1 MKPSGRIGQ
10 NMKGLEVYSELYQ
23 TSKMD
28 HFTKMVTG
36 FYASASFVKLTILD
50 VWPGSVDGSED
61 GHNFCQPFCMKKL
74 FQMYLK

>member
-28 HFTKMVTG
+28 RFTKIVTG

-50 VWPGSVDGSED
+50 V
-61 GHNFCQPFCMKKL
+61 
-74 FQMYLK
+74 